1 MRKDKIFSCLLHISS
16 FDTKTDLPISGL
28 LFENITLGTKR
39 KLQKIQKELMG
50 FYAEYQE
57 HLKEATEKGP
67 EEVAIL
73 NAEEVTLTSETVS
86 MAMIEAIQT
95 DKNYD
100 FDIIELF
107 AK

>member
-1 MRKDKIFSCLLHISS
+1 MRKDKIFGCLLHISS
-16 FDTKTDLPISGL
+16 FDSKTQQPISGL

-39 KLQKIQKELMG
+39 KLQKIHKELIG
-50 FYAEYQE
+50 FYTEYQE
-57 HLKEATEKGP
+57 DLKEATEKGP

-73 NAEEVTLTSETVS
+73 NAEEVTLTSEPVS
-86 MAMIEAIQT
+86 LSMIEAIQT

-100 FDIIELF
+100 FEIIELF